1 MPSVATSRPSTLP
14 ETTTDAA
21 VTDPLKLAVVPN
33 RAPVIVSPDMETD
46 SVSASVLRSFS
57 SAAVIRNSHLSAAEK
72 ALADEPSCA
81 RTTVSVL
88 PLLAVSLTISRFAST
103 SSSVIYV

>member
-33 RAPVIVSPDMETD
+33 RAPVIVSPLLETD
-46 SVSASVLRSFS
+46 STLGESRRSS
-57 SAAVIRNSHLSAAEK
+57 SAAAVTLKAKWVPVLWLIAEV
-72 ALADEPSCA
+72 PS
-81 RTTVSVL
+81 
-88 PLLAVSLTISRFAST
+88 
-103 SSSVIYV
+103 